1 MVYSL
6 AEVRAILAHTDERN
20 LAFVVLG
27 LFAGIRPFEL
37 YRLPCADVNL
47 DQRRAMIR
55 RDVSKTKKP
64 RKVELEPNVV
74 AMLLPL
80 TALPIAPEANARKI
94 TEAPR
99 KAAGLTGKGNDVSRH
114 TYASMHLTQF
124 NDLERLQANMGHET
138 PKMTLTNS
146 YDWISAEDAVEFWGV
161 THRI

>member
-1 MVYSL
+1 VVYSL

-37 YRLPCADVNL
+37 YRLPWADVNL
-47 DQRRAMIR
+47 DQGRAMIR

-74 AMLLPL
+74 AMLRPL
-80 TALPIAPEANARKI
+80 TALPFAPEANARKI

-114 TYASMHLTQF
+114 TNASMHLAQF
-124 NDLERLQANMGHET
+124 NDLERLQANMGQET

-161 THRI
+161 TYRI